1 MSLLASVTQPNLCN
15 FYFALANDPSL
26 NNANWSEFPAVS
38 TIDASGNAIIN
49 TSSVEIDGQ
58 FLTADA
64 TDLLL
69 NGVPIATINNLSDIA
84 DWSIYPSLSGGVDM
98 ATYRIKNASNIS
110 FVGGNTLVATGGKA
124 LVNGLDVVRLW
135 SQCNA
140 LTDVNA
146 GGHSIVNVGTGL
158 GTIQTGSSNNILVNG
173 VDVATA
179 WSEHPAICNVNM
191 NSNAITNATEVQCDT
206 LELDNKNITATAS
219 DLYVNGNPVGS
230 EWSTLPAISDVNVAD
245 NSIVNVSS
253 LALIYGPSASAVLTA
268 SGGFLYVNGNK
279 VAEGGDVDT
288 WSTHPAI
295 SDVAM
300 NGHSI
305 SGAVSITS
313 TNAIGSNGITSTGAT
328 NLYGD
333 VYFHGFVGGGSS
345 FQFVRSS
352 TPSVI
357 TATSDIHFNGN
368 SNVFNGNCNILGSSS
383 YAASNYLYGGTTIDG
398 GLVRGCSIGCLPEPV
413 FPYFNTQRIDV
424 LPAGINV
431 ITPTYVTIDG
441 LGAFNVAMGGAV
453 ALAAG
458 SYMTLEHG
466 FGLGSNGIYVQDTA
480 RDDAARLVF
489 EFGGSVGNSIDT
501 PARAGQM
508 AYYGT
513 DMFIANIGPN
523 TSRYPQLPY
532 LNITGVSS
540 ETFYGGA
547 SIISGPSGALTISGE
562 VNIPSLTLSGFNI
575 AGPLNMNG
583 YNICNA
589 GTIFATTLIS
599 TTVATSNTVCRTFIP
614 DPIYADSGFLFLGEI
629 QVLANASHGGS
640 AISVDLIEC
649 STTGGHNS
657 VTLSGYLSFA
667 SSISAGQNINY
678 PSYIAQGT
686 GGYALQFGGSAEI
699 FGNLDMTNHSLLNV
713 AGATLNSLTMTG
725 NLNMNSHS
733 IDNCVAIATT
743 NVDLTGGASIVGT
756 GSSNINVN
764 AAAVTFNSNVAVGG
778 TLVGVNLTMPGTST
792 LGTIAVNGGASIVGT
807 GSSNINVNAAAVTFN
822 SNVAVAGNLVGVN
835 LSIPGLS
842 TLGTIG
848 GSPTMSVPLNFNGQT
863 GTNVPNPAGASNVA
877 NKQYVDSA
885 ATAIIPA
892 FQVISNATPTITIA
906 TMPRTT
912 FIFTAGVVTANFVSA
927 GMVAGNFAY
936 VKNAT
941 LSNIAIQLDGV
952 AIPGI
957 QSTLYPQVVGST
969 NAPSVLLYYN
979 GTTLTMY

>member
-1 MSLLASVTQPNLCN
+1 MSLLASVHQPNLSN
-15 FYFALANDPSL
+15 FYFALAGDPSL
-26 NNANWSEFPAVS
+26 NNSSWSVFPAIS

-58 FLTADA
+58 FLTADS

-69 NGVPIATINNLSDIA
+69 NGVPIATVNNLSDIA

-140 LTDVNA
+140 LTDINA

-179 WSEHPAICNVNM
+179 WSSHPALTDVNM
-191 NSNAITNATEVQCDT
+191 NSNGLLGANEVQCAA
-206 LELDNKNITATAS
+206 LELDSQTITATAS
-219 DLYVNGNPVGS
+219 DLYVNGQPVGS

-245 NSIVNVSS
+245 HSIVNVSS
-253 LALIYGPSASAVLTA
+253 LALVYGASASAVLTA
-268 SGGFLYVNGNK
+268 SGGFLFVNGNQL
-279 VAEGGDVDT
+279 AEGGNVDT
-288 WSTHPAI
+288 WSTHPAV
-295 SDVAM
+295 SDVAI
-300 NGHSI
+300 NGYNI
-305 SGAVSITS
+305 SGAKSITS

-333 VYFHGFVGGGSS
+333 VYFHGFVGGGAS

-352 TPSVI
+352 SPSVI
-357 TATSDIHFNGN
+357 TATSDIFFNGN
-368 SNVFNGNCNILGSSS
+368 SNIFNGNCNVLGNSN
-383 YAASNYLYGGTTIDG
+383 YTNSNYLYGGTTIDG
-398 GLVRGCSIGCLPEPV
+398 GTVRGCSIGCLPAPV
-413 FPYFNTQRIDV
+413 FPYPNTQRIDV
-424 LPAGINV
+424 LPAGINI

-441 LGAFNVAMGGAV
+441 AGAFNVAMGGAV
-453 ALAAG
+453 AIAAG
-458 SYMTLEHG
+458 SYVTLEHG

-501 PARAGQM
+501 PTRAGQM

-523 TSRYPQLPY
+523 TSRFPQLPY

-547 SIISGPSGALTISGE
+547 SIISGPSGALTINGE
-562 VNIPSLTLSGFNI
+562 VSIPSLTLSGFNI
-575 AGPLNMNG
+575 TGDLDMNG
-583 YNICNA
+583 YNISNA
-589 GTIFATTLIS
+589 NLIKGTTLAS

-614 DPIYADSGFLFLGEI
+614 DPLYPDSGFLFLGEI
-629 QVLANASHGGS
+629 QVLANPSHGGS

-649 STTGGHNS
+649 STTGGHDA
-657 VTLSGYLSFA
+657 VTISGYLSFA
-667 SSISAGQNINY
+667 SSVSAGQNINY

-713 AGATLNSLTMTG
+713 AGATLNALTMTG

-733 IDNCVAIATT
+733 INNCVAIATT
-743 NVDLTGGASIVGT
+743 NVDLTGGAT
-756 GSSNINVN
+756 
-764 AAAVTFNSNVAVGG
+764 
-778 TLVGVNLTMPGTST
+778 
-792 LGTIAVNGGASIVGT
+792 IVGT

-822 SNVAVAGNLVGVN
+822 SNVAVAGNLIGVN
-835 LSIPGLS
+835 LSMPGTS
-842 TLGTIG
+842 TLGTIAG
-848 GSPTMSVPLNFNGQT
+848 APTLSVPLNFNGQT

-885 ATAIIPA
+885 AASIIPA

-906 TMPRTT
+906 VTPRTT
-912 FIFTAGVVTANFVSA
+912 FIFTAGVVTANFISA